1 MGQGSS
7 KLHPDE
13 IEELQAISSFT
24 PAQIKTLYNRFKHVD
39 KDNSGSLTVDE
50 MTAIPELAMN
60 PLCLRIVEVFDSDK
74 RGEVN
79 FKQFVS
85 ALSVFSKGARREQKL
100 SFAFKV
106 YDVNGDGVISS
117 SDLFIVLKLMVGSNL
132 DDTQVQALV
141 DQTIL
146 EADTIDKDGAIS
158 FKEFKRALF
167 GADLENILTIEI

>member
-1 MGQGSS
+1 MS
-7 KLHPDE
+7 PV
-13 IEELQAISSFT
+13 T
-24 PAQIKTLYNRFKHVD
+24 PAQIKTLYRRFKHVD

-117 SDLFIVLKLMVGSNL
+117 SDLFVILKLMVGSNL
-132 DDTQVQALV
+132 DDSQVQALV

-158 FKEFKRALF
+158 FNEFKRALF